1 VSENGV
7 PENGVPENRVS
18 EDGTIEQIDALD
30 EQTLRPLL
38 LHSLHEIREVWV
50 PLLDLFGVASV
61 TEIGS
66 ESGVTTSLLVD
77 RLGRAGG
84 GRLVVVDP
92 DPGLAPESG
101 DDLEVEVI
109 RGFSPQALEGLAGTD
124 AYLIDGDH
132 NYWTV
137 SHELE
142 AVERAAEARATF
154 PLVLLNDV
162 SWPAARRDQY
172 YGPDRLPPEA
182 VHPHSFELGAVL
194 GRSQLG
200 ARGFRGMGAFA
211 FALHEGG
218 PRNGVLTAVEDF
230 VAARKHLELH
240 VVAPVF
246 GLGVILDVRSPEID
260 EARRLLAPYAGSRFL
275 ARLERNR
282 IELYLRVLE
291 LQDAPVTDRKAR
303 QREWAR
309 LDEERSALAARELEA
324 MERVAAAERAV
335 ADAELRAR
343 TAEER
348 AAAAAAAGGGRRPGW
363 LAGRA

>member
-1 VSENGV
+1 M
-7 PENGVPENRVS
+7 
-18 EDGTIEQIDALD
+18 DGSKPNSQVDDDLD

-50 PLLDLFGVASV
+50 PLLDLFEVSSA

-77 RLGRAGG
+77 RLHRAGG

-92 DPGLAPESG
+92 DPGLAPSSDEK
-101 DDLEVEVI
+101 LEVEVI
-109 RGFSPQALEGLAGTD
+109 RGFSPQALEGLTGTD
-124 AYLIDGDH
+124 VYLVDGDH

-142 AVERAAEARATF
+142 AIERAAAGRDQF

-172 YGPDRLPPEA
+172 YGPDRLPPNA

-211 FALHEGG
+211 FALAEGG

-230 VAARKHLELH
+230 VDARDHLELH
-240 VVAPVF
+240 VVPPVF
-246 GLGVILDVRSPEID
+246 GLGVILDRRSPKLE
-260 EARRLLAPYAGSRFL
+260 EARRLLAPYAGSSFL

-291 LQDAPVTDRKAR
+291 LQELPITDRKAR

-309 LDEERSALAARELEA
+309 LDEERGALAARELEM

-335 ADAELRAR
+335 ADAEARAR
-343 TAEER
+343 AAEER
-348 AAAAAAAGGGRRPGW
+348 ASANTPAPSSRASWLPRR
-363 LAGRA
+363 A

>member
-1 VSENGV
+1 MSTNTDPLGV
-7 PENGVPENRVS
+7 QTLDE
-18 EDGTIEQIDALD
+18 IDAT
-30 EQTLRPLL
+30 TLRPLL
-38 LHSLHEIREVWV
+38 LHSLHELRELWV
-50 PLLDLFGVASV
+50 PLLDLFDVRSV

-77 RLGRAGG
+77 RLRRAGG

-92 DPGLAPESG
+92 DPGVAPEG
-101 DDLEVEVI
+101 DDSLEVQVV
-109 RGFSPQALEGLAGTD
+109 RGFSPGALEGLTGTD

-137 SHELE
+137 SHELA
-142 AVERAAEARATF
+142 AVERAAEGRETF

-172 YGPDRLPPEA
+172 YGPDRLPQEA
-182 VHPHSFELGAVL
+182 VRPHSFELGAVL
-194 GRSQLG
+194 GRKELVP
-200 ARGFRGMGAFA
+200 RGFRGMGAFA
-211 FALHEGG
+211 FALEEGG

-230 VAARKHLELH
+230 VDAREHLELH
-240 VVAPVF
+240 LVAPVF
-246 GLGVILDVRSPEID
+246 GLGVILDRRAPQLE
-260 EARRLLAPYAGSRFL
+260 EARRLLAPYAGSPFL

-291 LQDAPVTDRKAR
+291 LQDLPVTDRKAR

-309 LDEERSALAARELEA
+309 LDEERSALAARELEL

-335 ADAELRAR
+335 ERAEARAR
-343 TAEER
+343 EAEQR
-348 AAAAAAAGGGRRPGW
+348 AAAAATAPSARRPAW
-363 LAGRA
+363 LPGRG

>member
-1 VSENGV
+1 MSETTDAADV
-7 PENGVPENRVS
+7 PL
-18 EDGTIEQIDALD
+18 DDID
-30 EQTLRPLL
+30 ETTLRPLL
-38 LHSLHEIREVWV
+38 LHSLHELREVWL
-50 PLLDLFGVASV
+50 PLLDLFEVRSV

-77 RLGRAGG
+77 RLHRAGG

-92 DPGLAPESG
+92 DPGVAP
-101 DDLEVEVI
+101 DADATLEVEVV
-109 RGFSPQALEGLAGTD
+109 RGFSPAALEGLVGTD
-124 AYLIDGDH
+124 AYLVDGDH

-137 SHELE
+137 SHELL
-142 AVERAAEARATF
+142 AIERAAEERDTF

-172 YGPDRLPPEA
+172 YGPHRLPPEA
-182 VHPHSFELGAVL
+182 VRPHSFELGAVL
-194 GRSQLG
+194 GRSELVP
-200 ARGFRGMGAFA
+200 RGFRGMGAFA
-211 FALHEGG
+211 FALEEGG

-230 VAARKHLELH
+230 VNAREHLELH

-246 GLGVILDVRSPEID
+246 GLGVILDRRSAQTA
-260 EARRLLAPYAGSRFL
+260 EARRLLAPYAGSPFL

-291 LQDAPVTDRKAR
+291 LQELSVVERRAR

-324 MERVAAAERAV
+324 MDRVAAAERAAEQAEV
-335 ADAELRAR
+335 RAQDAER
-343 TAEER
+343 R
-348 AAAAAAAGGGRRPGW
+348 AAAASAVTPARRPAW
-363 LAGRA
+363 LPGRG